1 MPKNIFKQGIKLL
14 KIRPPTSSKSSSSSK
29 VDINRN
35 PPRFSKTPESTE
47 VYYFTYAGNLLK
59 EIIENRKSKT
69 SAKFVGIG
77 LLRNHKLVFAGTEED
92 SATWQ
97 GAVGSITYWTDHSN
111 VVFGCVWKYDSA
123 EKEEIDN
130 LEGCPDIYSDFE
142 LEVELI
148 TDLEGLLLAA
158 KPKEGKYPDS
168 FFEPSPFS
176 QLNQHKNKHGTFLKC
191 LVYKHNNTSD
201 YLLGNGRASPAYK
214 KVMIEGAKQH
224 NFPDFYMK
232 HLDDIQVNDVPI
244 TSVLMAKD
252 ISEMCGFE
260 IVKKGRGL

>member
-1 MPKNIFKQGIKLL
+1 MINLTSSDILIAPKNVYFRVYRKKSTSQMRVHKKSFRFLNRL
-14 KIRPPTSSKSSSSSK
+14 FFANSSPP
-29 VDINRN
+29 
-35 PPRFSKTPESTE
+35 
-47 VYYFTYAGNLLK
+47 
-59 EIIENRKSKT
+59 
-69 SAKFVGIG
+69 
-77 LLRNHKLVFAGTEED
+77 
-92 SATWQ
+92 W
-97 GAVGSITYWTDHSN
+97 N